1 MFKLLALHVL
11 GECSSYIQKCLHP
24 NTFYYLC
31 TDYRFEVPG
40 KVYRGNKFFYP
51 LQDDFYAL
59 RQNYNFMEKQLI
71 SPIVNIN
78 AIVGKNGDGKSTIV
92 ELIIRLIN
100 NYIAHEQINR
110 KFQTEQP
117 LKYVDGVHAE
127 LYFQVD
133 KNIYKLYNRGK
144 KCGVVKVASIKDSP
158 SFDVLN
164 ENESSDVLDGIYTFV
179 SNYSHYSYNL
189 YDFRQEGD
197 NSLSSNAETSFATCW
212 LNYIFHENDGYVT
225 PISIHPLRKNGMID
239 INKETYLSKQRLLYL
254 FVKEKDGQNTFR
266 NILGKQAVA
275 IKLIPIPTSK
285 LLEHSIKDFFYA
297 NKEDDSSL
305 DWAITPLENIITSI
319 NNESQ
324 ENEIEEESQ
333 EKLLNIENLYEVYIR
348 DIDSVFA
355 KILEGDDFPQDE
367 QKRYRKF
374 LKKITQLLDA
384 ENKVR
389 RKKIDYKY
397 RPNKSNIQSLIE
409 IVDKLYSMT
418 QNTSKTH
425 YFFQKYNEQYIT
437 KSVITYYNLRQL
449 SRLHTIYKIA
459 LFYRIDT
466 KLLTTEYSKLTNVQ
480 RAKIYKIYKTLTIFE
495 TYPKYIEKIQSRE
508 KKRGSDSCFEY
519 NADELNSLM
528 KQLDYD
534 RTNKSHIVRKL
545 EQVDNYIKQPTD
557 LYDEPD
563 LVIPNMNDGMN
574 AKYKIKDI
582 SCIAKYYQ
590 EENIDIF
597 HLVPPVFEYDIV
609 LKDGNSYVEL
619 NSLSSGEK
627 QLLHSIGA
635 ILYHM
640 QNVDSTQVYESINVI
655 LEEIELYFHPEY
667 QRQFISHLLEQIYGI
682 QWNTIKNI
690 NITFVTHSPFL
701 LSDIPKS
708 NVLFLKEG
716 KPSYEMQ
723 ENTFGA
729 NIHSLLK
736 NGFFLPNLPIGEFA
750 YQKID
755 ELFRKLNER
764 QYDDE
769 DVAQIRQEISIIG
782 EPYLR
787 EQLYRLLRINS

>member
-1 MFKLLALHVL
+1 M
-11 GECSSYIQKCLHP
+11 
-24 NTFYYLC
+24 
-31 TDYRFEVPG
+31 
-40 KVYRGNKFFYP
+40 
-51 LQDDFYAL
+51 
-59 RQNYNFMEKQLI
+59 
-71 SPIVNIN
+71 
-78 AIVGKNGDGKSTIV
+78 
-92 ELIIRLIN
+92 
-100 NYIAHEQINR
+100 
-110 KFQTEQP
+110 
-117 LKYVDGVHAE
+117 
-127 LYFQVD
+127 
-133 KNIYKLYNRGK
+133 
-144 KCGVVKVASIKDSP
+144 
-158 SFDVLN
+158 
-164 ENESSDVLDGIYTFV
+164 
-179 SNYSHYSYNL
+179 
-189 YDFRQEGD
+189 
-197 NSLSSNAETSFATCW
+197 
-212 LNYIFHENDGYVT
+212 
-225 PISIHPLRKNGMID
+225 
-239 INKETYLSKQRLLYL
+239 
-254 FVKEKDGQNTFR
+254 
-266 NILGKQAVA
+266 
-275 IKLIPIPTSK
+275 
-285 LLEHSIKDFFYA
+285 EHSIKDFFYA

-305 DWAITPLENIITSI
+305 DWAITPLEKIIISI
-319 NNESQ
+319 NNKSQ
-324 ENEIEEESQ
+324 EHEIEEETQ
-333 EKLLNIENLYEVYIR
+333 EKWLNIENLYEVYIR
-348 DIDSVFA
+348 ELDSVLA
-355 KILEGDDFPQDE
+355 KILEGDDFPQNE
-367 QKRYRKF
+367 RKHYKIF
-374 LKKITQLLDA
+374 LKKITKLLDA
-384 ENKVR
+384 ENST
-389 RKKIDYKY
+389 RKKKIEYKY
-397 RPNKSNIQSLIE
+397 RPIKSNMQFLSE

-418 QNTSKTH
+418 QNTSRTR
-425 YFFQKYNEQYIT
+425 YFFQKYNEQYRI
-437 KSVITYYNLRQL
+437 KSYNTYNLCQL

-459 LFYRIDT
+459 LFYNIETD
-466 KLLTTEYSKLTNVQ
+466 LLTKDYSMLTNVQ

-495 TYPKYIEKIQSRE
+495 TYPKYKEKIQPRE

-519 NADELNSLM
+519 STEELNGLI

-574 AKYKIKDI
+574 AIYKIKDI
-582 SCIAKYYQ
+582 SCIAKYYH

-667 QRQFISHLLEQIYGI
+667 QRQFINHLLEQIYGI
-682 QWNTIKNI
+682 QWNSLKNI